1 MLFRSKSKA
10 KDVMENNQNKKY
22 LGSVNLSDEDLED
35 MSLEISYSEG
45 TRLITFI
52 LGEEKYGLDILKVR
66 ELISFPEGLTR
77 IPGMPDFIIGM
88 FNLRG
93 LVIPVMDLRKKFKMS
108 SEERHEFSV
117 IIIVEVDN
125 KNIGLTV
132 DSVSDVI
139 FVKEEN
145 IQETTDLAVNVDTN
159 FIKGVAK
166 TKDEMV
172 ILLDIDFLL
181 SKEEFDTLLED
192 KSE

>member
-1 MLFRSKSKA
+1 MKPKE
-10 KDVMENNQNKKY
+10 KGVMENNQSKKY

-35 MSLEISYSEG
+35 MSLEVSYSEG

-52 LGEEKYGLDILKVR
+52 LGEEKYGLNILKVR

-77 IPGMPDFIIGM
+77 IPGVPDYIIGM

-93 LVIPVMDLRKKFKMS
+93 LVIPVMDLREKFNMAG
-108 SEERHEFSV
+108 EERHEFSV

-125 KNIGLTV
+125 KSIGITV

-139 FVKEEN
+139 FVKEDD
-145 IQETTDLAVNVDTN
+145 IQETTELAVNVDTK

-181 SKEEFDTLLED
+181 SKEEFDTLLAE
-192 KSE
+192 KSEE

>member
-1 MLFRSKSKA
+1 MKSKA
-10 KDVMENNQNKKY
+10 KDVMENNQNKNY

-93 LVIPVMDLRKKFKMS
+93 LVIPVMDLREKFKMS
-108 SEERHEFSV
+108 SEQRHDFSV
-117 IIIVEVDN
+117 IIIVEVNN

-145 IQETTDLAVNVDTN
+145 IQETNELAVNVDTK

-172 ILLDIDFLL
+172 ILLDIDYLL
-181 SKEEFDTLLED
+181 SKEEFDTLIEN
-192 KSE
+192 KSTE

>member
-1 MLFRSKSKA
+1 MK
-10 KDVMENNQNKKY
+10 NNQSKNY
-22 LGSVNLSDEDLED
+22 LSSINLSDEDLED
-35 MSLEISYSEG
+35 MSLEVSYSEG

-52 LGEEKYGLDILKVR
+52 LGDEKYGLNILKVR
-66 ELISFPEGLTR
+66 ELIGFPEGLTR
-77 IPGMPDFIIGM
+77 IPGMPDHIIGM

-93 LVIPVMDLRKKFKMS
+93 LVIPVMDLREKFKMS

-117 IIIVEVDN
+117 IIIVEVEN

-139 FVKEEN
+139 FVKEED
-145 IQETTDLAVNVDTN
+145 IQETTELAVSVDTK

-172 ILLDIDFLL
+172 ILLDVDFLL
-181 SKEEFDTLLED
+181 SKEEFDTLLDE
-192 KSE
+192 KN

>member
-1 MLFRSKSKA
+1 MKPKA
-10 KDVMENNQNKKY
+10 KDVMENNQSKKY

-77 IPGMPDFIIGM
+77 IPGMPDYIIGM

-93 LVIPVMDLRKKFKMS
+93 LVIPVMDLREKFKMS

-172 ILLDIDFLL
+172 ILLDIEYLL
-181 SKEEFDTLLED
+181 SKEEFDTLIENES
-192 KSE
+192 KE

>member
-1 MLFRSKSKA
+1 LKSKA

-145 IQETTDLAVNVDTN
+145 IQETNELAVNVDTK

-172 ILLDIDFLL
+172 ILLDIDYLL
-181 SKEEFDTLLED
+181 SKEEFDTLIEN
-192 KSE
+192 KSKE

>member
-1 MLFRSKSKA
+1 MKPKE
-10 KDVMENNQNKKY
+10 KGVMENNQSKKY

-35 MSLEISYSEG
+35 MNLEVSYSEG

-52 LGEEKYGLDILKVR
+52 LGEEKYGLNILKVR

-77 IPGMPDFIIGM
+77 IPGMPDYIIGM

-93 LVIPVMDLRKKFKMS
+93 LVIPVMDLRAKFNMS
-108 SEERHEFSV
+108 GEERHEFSV
-117 IIIVEVDN
+117 IIIVEVEN
-125 KNIGLTV
+125 KNIGITV

-139 FVKEEN
+139 FVKEED
-145 IQETTDLAVNVDTN
+145 IQETTELAVNVDTK

-181 SKEEFDTLLED
+181 SKEEFDTLLAE
-192 KSE
+192 KSEE

>member
-1 MLFRSKSKA
+1 LKPKE
-10 KDVMENNQNKKY
+10 KGVMENNQSKNY
-22 LGSVNLSDEDLED
+22 LGSVNLSDEDMED
-35 MSLEISYSEG
+35 MSLEVSYSEG

-52 LGEEKYGLDILKVR
+52 LGEEKYGLNILKVR

-77 IPGMPDFIIGM
+77 IPGMPDYIIGM

-93 LVIPVMDLRKKFKMS
+93 LVIPVMDLREKFKMS
-108 SEERHEFSV
+108 GEERHEFSV
-117 IIIVEVDN
+117 IIIVEVEN

-139 FVKEEN
+139 FVKEED
-145 IQETTDLAVNVDTN
+145 IQETTELAVNVDTK

-172 ILLDIDFLL
+172 ILLDIDYLL
-181 SKEEFDTLLED
+181 SKAEFDTLLEED
-192 KSE
+192 IEE

>member
-1 MLFRSKSKA
+1 MKPIENG
-10 KDVMENNQNKKY
+10 VMENNQSKNY

-35 MSLEISYSEG
+35 MSLEVSYSEG

-52 LGEEKYGLDILKVR
+52 LGEEKYGLNILKVR

-77 IPGMPDFIIGM
+77 IPGMPDYIIGM

-93 LVIPVMDLRKKFKMS
+93 LVIPVMDLREKFKMS
-108 SEERHEFSV
+108 GEERHEFSV
-117 IIIVEVDN
+117 IIIVEVEN

-139 FVKEEN
+139 FVKEED
-145 IQETTDLAVNVDTN
+145 IQDTTDLAVNVDTK

-181 SKEEFDTLLED
+181 SKEEFDTLLE
-192 KSE
+192 EENEE

>member
-1 MLFRSKSKA
+1 MNPIEKGM
-10 KDVMENNQNKKY
+10 MENNQNKNY
-22 LGSVNLSDEDLED
+22 LGLVNLTDEDLED
-35 MSLEISYSEG
+35 MSLEVSYSEG

-52 LGEEKYGLDILKVR
+52 LGEEKYGLNILKVR

-77 IPGMPDFIIGM
+77 IPGMPDYIIGM

-93 LVIPVMDLRKKFKMS
+93 LVIPVMDLREKFKMS
-108 SEERHEFSV
+108 GEERHEFSV
-117 IIIVEVDN
+117 IIIVEVEN

-139 FVKEEN
+139 FVKEED
-145 IQETTDLAVNVDTN
+145 IQDTTDLAVNVDTK

-181 SKEEFDTLLED
+181 SKAEFDTLLKE
-192 KSE
+192 ENEE

>member
-1 MLFRSKSKA
+1 
-10 KDVMENNQNKKY
+10 
-22 LGSVNLSDEDLED
+22 ED
-35 MSLEISYSEG
+35 MSLEVSYSEG

-52 LGEEKYGLDILKVR
+52 LGEEKYGLNILKVR

-77 IPGMPDFIIGM
+77 IPGMPDYIIGM

-93 LVIPVMDLRKKFKMS
+93 LVIPVMDLRAKFKMS
-108 SEERHEFSV
+108 GEERHEFSV
-117 IIIVEVDN
+117 IIIVEVEN

-139 FVKEEN
+139 FVKEED
-145 IQETTDLAVNVDTN
+145 IQETIELAVNVDTK

-181 SKEEFDTLLED
+181 SKEEFDTLLAE
-192 KSE
+192 KSEE

>member
-1 MLFRSKSKA
+1 MKSKA

-139 FVKEEN
+139 FVKDEDMQDTSE
-145 IQETTDLAVNVDTN
+145 LAVNVDTK

-166 TKDEMV
+166 TREEMV

>member
-1 MLFRSKSKA
+1 M
-10 KDVMENNQNKKY
+10 MEDNQNKKY
-22 LGSVNLSDEDLED
+22 LGSVDLSDEELED
-35 MSLEISYSEG
+35 MSLDISYSEG

-52 LGEEKYGLDILKVR
+52 LGEEKYGLNILKVR

-77 IPGMPDFIIGM
+77 IPGMPDFIVGM

-132 DSVSDVI
+132 DAVSDVI
-139 FVKEEN
+139 FVKDEDMQDTSE
-145 IQETTDLAVNVDTN
+145 LAVNVDTK

-166 TKDEMV
+166 TKDEMI
-172 ILLDIDFLL
+172 ILLDIDYLL
-181 SKEEFDTLLED
+181 SKEEFDTLIEN
-192 KSE
+192 KSKE

>member
-1 MLFRSKSKA
+1 
-10 KDVMENNQNKKY
+10 MENNQNKNY

-52 LGEEKYGLDILKVR
+52 LSEEKYGLDILKVR

-93 LVIPVMDLRKKFKMS
+93 LVSPVMDLREKFKMS
-108 SEERHEFSV
+108 SEERHDFSV
-117 IIIVEVDN
+117 IIIVEVNN

-145 IQETTDLAVNVDTN
+145 IQETNELAVNVDTK

-172 ILLDIDFLL
+172 ILLDIDYLL
-181 SKEEFDTLLED
+181 SKEEFDTLIEN
-192 KSE
+192 KSKE

>member
-1 MLFRSKSKA
+1 MKPKE
-10 KDVMENNQNKKY
+10 KGVMENNQSKKY

-35 MSLEISYSEG
+35 MSLEVSYSEG

-52 LGEEKYGLDILKVR
+52 LGEEKYGLNILKVR

-77 IPGMPDFIIGM
+77 IPGVPDYIIGM

-93 LVIPVMDLRKKFKMS
+93 LVIPVMDLRSKFKMS
-108 SEERHEFSV
+108 GEERHEFSV
-117 IIIVEVDN
+117 IIIVEVEN
-125 KNIGLTV
+125 KHIGITV

-139 FVKEEN
+139 FVKEED
-145 IQETTDLAVNVDTN
+145 IQETTELAVNVDTK

-181 SKEEFDTLLED
+181 SKEEFDTLLAE
-192 KSE
+192 KSEE

>member
-1 MLFRSKSKA
+1 MKPKE
-10 KDVMENNQNKKY
+10 KGVMENNQSKKY
-22 LGSVNLSDEDLED
+22 LGSVNLSDEDMED
-35 MSLEISYSEG
+35 MSLEVSYSEG

-52 LGEEKYGLDILKVR
+52 LGEEKYGLNILKVR

-77 IPGMPDFIIGM
+77 IPGVPDYIIGM

-93 LVIPVMDLRKKFKMS
+93 LVIPVMDLREKFNMS
-108 SEERHEFSV
+108 GEERHEFSV

-125 KNIGLTV
+125 KSIGITV

-139 FVKEEN
+139 FVKEED
-145 IQETTDLAVNVDTN
+145 IQDTTELAVNVDTK
-159 FIKGVAK
+159 FVKGVAK

-181 SKEEFDTLLED
+181 SKEEFDTLLAE
-192 KSE
+192 KSEE

>member
-1 MLFRSKSKA
+1 MKSKA
-10 KDVMENNQNKKY
+10 KDVMGNNQNKKY

>member
-1 MLFRSKSKA
+1 LKPIENG
-10 KDVMENNQNKKY
+10 VMENNQSKNY

-35 MSLEISYSEG
+35 MSLEVSYSEG

-52 LGEEKYGLDILKVR
+52 LGEEKYGLNILKVR

-77 IPGMPDFIIGM
+77 IPGMPDYIIGM

-93 LVIPVMDLRKKFKMS
+93 LVIPVMDLREKFKMS
-108 SEERHEFSV
+108 GEERHEFSV
-117 IIIVEVDN
+117 IIIVEVEN

-139 FVKEEN
+139 FVKEED
-145 IQETTDLAVNVDTN
+145 IQETTDLAVNVDTK

-181 SKEEFDTLLED
+181 SKAEFDTLLEN
-192 KSE
+192 ENEE

>member
-1 MLFRSKSKA
+1 MKSKA

-139 FVKEEN
+139 FVKEED

>member
-1 MLFRSKSKA
+1 MKPKE
-10 KDVMENNQNKKY
+10 KGVMENNQSKKY

-35 MSLEISYSEG
+35 MSLEVSYSEG

-52 LGEEKYGLDILKVR
+52 LGEEKYGLNILKVR

-77 IPGMPDFIIGM
+77 IPGVPDYIIGM

-93 LVIPVMDLRKKFKMS
+93 LVIPVMDLRSKFNMS
-108 SEERHEFSV
+108 GEERHEFSV
-117 IIIVEVDN
+117 IIIVEVEN

-139 FVKEEN
+139 FVKEED
-145 IQETTDLAVNVDTN
+145 IQETTELAVNVDTK

-181 SKEEFDTLLED
+181 SKEEFDTLLAE
-192 KSE
+192 KGEE